1 MKKKNQGFAL
11 AIKLILPAAVIFLFA
26 CNKTVTSKESVDE
39 NKPENMSSVRV
50 EDGKYLIN
58 MNVLYNNG
66 HKEKLVAGL
75 CKVKLEEK
83 KSVEEIPAFIKTFL
97 CSLPGDRT
105 FRIANPNEA
114 WLFYDITNFS
124 KGGAI
129 DFEKQSKLPN
139 KQLIYFSIGE
149 NYALLSYRT
158 GGLRMLQNISV
169 IQFKNDTVTDFWEE
183 CNNTY
188 FTTEAQI
195 KKYIKEHRADRC

>member
-1 MKKKNQGFAL
+1 MKNKIFSIKFVFFAAL
-11 AIKLILPAAVIFLFA
+11 VFIFA
-26 CNKTVTSKESVDE
+26 CNKIINVNESIPE
-39 NKPENMSSVRV
+39 NNPENMSSVRY

-58 MNVLYNNG
+58 MSVLNNNS
-66 HKEKLVAGL
+66 HKEKLVSKL
-75 CKVKLEEK
+75 CKDKLEEK
-83 KSVEEIPAFIKTFL
+83 KTVGEIPEFIKTFM

-124 KGGAI
+124 KGGVI

-169 IQFKNDTVTDFWEE
+169 IQFKNGVVTDFWEE
-183 CNNTY
+183 CDNTY
-188 FTTEAQI
+188 FTTESEI